1 MKKKEPEPRLDEM
14 TLRDLMAMF
23 AMMGQIA
30 HHGYV
35 PKNASMGAAKEAYA
49 QADAMIE
56 ERKPKMKNED
66 QTPIRKDM
74 DAPGMY

>member
-1 MKKKEPEPRLDEM
+1 MKKKEPESEPTLDQM

-23 AMMGQIA
+23 AMQGFVS
-30 HHGYV
+30 HGGWV
-35 PKNASMGAAKEAYA
+35 EETAKEAYA
-49 QADAMIE
+49 KADAMIE
-56 ERKPKMKNED
+56 ERKPKMKSED